1 MTGSGGTEIWCGLT
15 GSVPTARRIL
25 ERNMTRLW
33 NIWIPWL
40 RRRGSLPLMRPDA
53 GVFVPAPWESGLP
66 GPRFGQDFYRTYV
79 SIQKIYWKSSEN
91 YAINKTT
98 ISDHCRRADLLS
110 IFFLKIH
117 FPICLLKYGLL
128 LVLPRQGLSYNGFR
142 KRFRELSRMSGSLR
156 KRGGRRT
163 CS

>member
-15 GSVPTARRIL
+15 GSVLTARRIS

-33 NIWIPWL
+33 NIWIPC
-40 RRRGSLPLMRPDA
+40 RGAAGSAACAVCRGSLCSRSMGKRSA
-53 GVFVPAPWESGLP
+53 GPCSE
-66 GPRFGQDFYRTYV
+66 RDYYRTYV

-91 YAINKTT
+91 YVINKTT